1 MRPLKGGKMKRHSY
15 ALDLLRKGITTE
27 DEYSLMTIRQE
38 YTVDDIQQ
46 ILDSALKVAEAARLV
61 LKDKLPN

>member
-1 MRPLKGGKMKRHSY
+1 MKRNSY
-15 ALDLLRKGITTE
+15 ALDLLRKDITTE
-27 DEYSLMTIRQE
+27 DEYSLLTIRQE